1 MEVRPTLLLKC
12 TVQSLDTSI
21 FNKAGV
27 ITSSNLYDSQ
37 LIELTREAFKE
48 AGVKLTEGPY
58 CYFALPNYESP
69 AEI

>member
-1 MEVRPTLLLKC
+1 MEVRPSLLTSCL
-12 TVQSLDTSI
+12 VQSLDTSI
-21 FNKAGV
+21 FNKAGL
-27 ITSSNLYDSQ
+27 ITSSNLYDRQ
-37 LIELTREAFKE
+37 LIDLTREAFKE